1 MPATKPPQR
10 AHRMQERAMPATKPP
25 HRAHRM

>member
-1 MPATKPPQR
+1 MPATKPLHR
-10 AHRMQERAMPATKPP
+10 ARRMQERAMPATKPP